1 MYKRIISL
9 LLVLVLAVSL
19 LPTVAMASVADGEGT
34 ALPAAE
40 EAPGGETE
48 DPAAYCR

>member
-19 LPTVAMASVADGEGT
+19 LPTVAMASVVCHMES
-34 ALPAAE
+34 
-40 EAPGGETE
+40 
-48 DPAAYCR
+48 